1 MLQWSA
7 PDPFHHQILR
17 PIVAH
22 AWSSPFVFW
31 GEEGRDGS
39 GLTSTTAP
47 FDSLTLYHHIVQL
60 LWTVRICHYYS
71 EDVKTLDSKFTGQSL
86 PNTQKTYKKKM
97 SAWGTG
103 GESALLQQRTHGG
116 KLTRWD
122 WLNVFFIRTVREWQ
136 CGFPIM
142 WHTFCCRLLRRV
154 HNA

>member
-7 PDPFHHQILR
+7 SDPFHHQILG

-22 AWSSPFVFW
+22 AWSIPFVFLRGRGKRWTWPNIHHSPLWLPHPVPPYCPTAVDSQNLSLIFW
-31 GEEGRDGS
+31 GRQNA
-39 GLTSTTAP
+39 GLQIYWAKPAKYTKN
-47 FDSLTLYHHIVQL
+47 IQ
-60 LWTVRICHYYS
+60 
-71 EDVKTLDSKFTGQSL
+71 
-86 PNTQKTYKKKM
+86 KKM